1 MVWVTNMMNV
11 IWTLMMVG
19 AVICGLI
26 TGNSKALSDALLS
39 GGGQAVELCLSLLG
53 MMVLWS
59 GLSAVMEQS
68 GLASRLGGWLS
79 PLISFLFPELKLYPQ
94 VKNAIALNVAAN
106 MLGLGN
112 AATPLGLKAMAQLQ
126 QINPNP
132 TVATNSM
139 ITVVVLNSVSVQL
152 FPTNVVVLRS
162 QVGAQNPMDVT
173 GVIWITSLL
182 GATVGLV
189 TTNILN
195 QRRRAYEQVE

>member
-1 MVWVTNMMNV
+1 MVWVTDMMNV

-68 GLASRLGGWLS
+68 GLANRLGGWLS

-94 VKNAIALNVAAN
+94 AKNAIALNVAAN

-112 AATPLGLKAMAQLQ
+112 AATPLGLKAMAHLQ
-126 QINPNP
+126 RINPNP

-139 ITVVVLNSVSVQL
+139 ITFVVLNSVSVQL
-152 FPTNVVVLRS
+152 IPTNVAVLRS
-162 QVGAQNPMDVT
+162 QFGAQNPMDVT
-173 GVIWITSLL
+173 GIIWITSLL

-189 TTNILN
+189 TANILN
-195 QRRRAYEQVE
+195 QRRRAYEQVK

>member
-1 MVWVTNMMNV
+1 MVWVTDMMNV

-19 AVICGLI
+19 SVLCGII
-26 TGNSKALSDALLS
+26 TQNSKALSDAVLS

-68 GLASRLGGWLS
+68 GLAGRLGCLLS
-79 PLISFLFPELKLYPQ
+79 PLVSFLFPELKLYPQ
-94 VKNAIALNVAAN
+94 AKNAIALNVAAN

-139 ITVVVLNSVSVQL
+139 ITFVVLNSVSVQL
-152 FPTNVVVLRS
+152 IPTNVAVLRS
-162 QVGAQNPMDVT
+162 QFGAQHPMDVT
-173 GVIWITSLL
+173 GIIWVTSLL

-189 TTNILN
+189 TANILN
-195 QRRRAYEQVE
+195 QRRRPDEPIE